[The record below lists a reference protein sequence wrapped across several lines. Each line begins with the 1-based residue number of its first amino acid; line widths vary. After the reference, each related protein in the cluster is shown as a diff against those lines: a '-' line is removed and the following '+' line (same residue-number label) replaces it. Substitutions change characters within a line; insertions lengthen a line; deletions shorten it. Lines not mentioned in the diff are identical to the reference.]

1 MKEER
6 KRLEENIRKGT
17 IFDTIPI
24 SGVGRGAAMTL
35 PAWMTE
41 V

>member
-17 IFDTIPI
+17 IFDSIPI
-24 SGVGRGAAMTL
+24 NGVGRGAAMTL